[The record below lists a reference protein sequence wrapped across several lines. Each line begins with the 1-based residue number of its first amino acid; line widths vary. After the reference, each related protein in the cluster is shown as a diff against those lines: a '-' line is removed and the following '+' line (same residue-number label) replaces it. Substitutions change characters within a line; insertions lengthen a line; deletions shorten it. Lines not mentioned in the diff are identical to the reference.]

1 MKTIPYLLIAIRFI
15 LAPIILLLAYLK
27 GVESRFLI
35 LFLMYFGLLTDI
47 FDGIIARKVG
57 VSSEKLRR
65 LDSQTDLIFWLSLGL
80 ASYFLNAEL
89 IKNEW
94 KGVALIF
101 IMKALCYMISWL
113 KFGKETCTHAFLS
126 KMWGLSLLIAFT
138 YLIGFQQ
145 AGWTFYL
152 TVILGFVSHIDVI
165 LIILILPK
173 WQYNVPSSYHA
184 WKLGKE
190 NREKN
195 RFSLIDSYLKHNFL
209 SN

>member
-1 MKTIPYLLIAIRFI
+1 MKTIPYLLIATRFC
-15 LAPIILLLAYLK
+15 LAPIILLLAYFK
-27 GVESRFLI
+27 GEQSRFLI
-35 LFLMYFGLLTDI
+35 LSLMYFGLLTDI

-65 LDSQTDLIFWLSLGL
+65 LDSQTDLIFWLSLGF

-101 IMKALCYMISWL
+101 IMEALCYIISWL

-126 KMWGLSLLIAFT
+126 KMWGLSLLTAFT
-138 YLIGFQQ
+138 CLIGFQQ

-152 TVILGFVSHIDVI
+152 TVILGFISHIDVI

-173 WQYNVPSSYHA
+173 WQYDVPSSYHA
-184 WKLGKE
+184 WRIRKGKQRKKSIFF
-190 NREKN
+190 N
-195 RFSLIDSYLKHNFL
+195 
-209 SN
+209 

>member
-1 MKTIPYLLIAIRFI
+1 MKTIPYLLIATRFC
-15 LAPIILLLAYLK
+15 LAPIILLLAYFK
-27 GVESRFLI
+27 GAESRFLI
-35 LFLMYFGLLTDI
+35 LSLMYFGLLTDI

-65 LDSQTDLIFWLSLGL
+65 LDSQTDLIFWLSLGF

-101 IMKALCYMISWL
+101 VMEALCYIMSWL

-138 YLIGFQQ
+138 CLIGFQQ
-145 AGWTFYL
+145 AGWAFYL
-152 TVILGFVSHIDVI
+152 TVILGFISHIDVI

-173 WQYNVPSSYHA
+173 WQYDVPSSYHA
-184 WKLGKE
+184 WKIRKGKQRKKTIFF
-190 NREKN
+190 N
-195 RFSLIDSYLKHNFL
+195 
-209 SN
+209 

>member
-1 MKTIPYLLIAIRFI
+1 MKTIPYLLIATRFC
-15 LAPIILLLAYLK
+15 LAPIILLLAYFK
-27 GVESRFLI
+27 GEQSRFLI
-35 LFLMYFGLLTDI
+35 LSLMYFGLLTDI

-65 LDSQTDLIFWLSLGL
+65 LDSQTDLIFWLSLGF

-101 IMKALCYMISWL
+101 IMEALCYMISWL

-138 YLIGFQQ
+138 CLIGFQQ
-145 AGWTFYL
+145 AGWAFYL
-152 TVILGFVSHIDVI
+152 TVILGFISHIDVI

-173 WQYNVPSSYHA
+173 WQYDVPSSYHA
-184 WKLGKE
+184 WKIRKGKQRKKSIFF
-190 NREKN
+190 N
-195 RFSLIDSYLKHNFL
+195 
-209 SN
+209 